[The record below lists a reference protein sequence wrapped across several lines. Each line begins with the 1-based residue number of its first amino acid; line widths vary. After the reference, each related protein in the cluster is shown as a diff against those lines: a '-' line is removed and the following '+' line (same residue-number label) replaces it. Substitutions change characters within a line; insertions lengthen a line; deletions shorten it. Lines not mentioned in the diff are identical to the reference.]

1 MAHEDAAADE
11 AVLGI
16 DQTAEVGATKVSF
29 DVSNRFRR
37 AGIGTGA
44 IELRAFIQN

>member
-16 DQTAEVGATKVSF
+16 DQTGEVGRHESLF
-29 DVSNRFRR
+29 
-37 AGIGTGA
+37 
-44 IELRAFIQN
+44 